1 MGLGFYMSVQASR
14 DHYSVPRNDLGPYT
28 HVEVA
33 GPSEC
38 EDLLLPYRDKSEP
51 AICGMRPMMYE
62 RVPARVIRQVISKH
76 TGMTKYS
83 GRLPRMVEVDE
94 DGCQWAEAAVSPS
107 DSDPGSSGAE
117 ADDEDDGADS
127 PMGPPTS
134 AAHLGSPSPIPPPL
148 PTIQTTG
155 ALTPPP
161 QLMNVTM
168 SPIATAQE
176 RLNFE

>member
-1 MGLGFYMSVQASR
+1 MSVQASR

-33 GPSEC
+33 GPSEW

-51 AICGMRPMMYE
+51 AICGMRPMMYG

-76 TGMTKYS
+76 AGMAKYS

-94 DGCQWAEAAVSPS
+94 DGCQWAEAAVPPS

-134 AAHLGSPSPIPPPL
+134 AAHLGAPSITTTITTTNDTDNRCADATT
-148 PTIQTTG
+148 PTDERDD
-155 ALTPPP
+155 
-161 QLMNVTM
+161 VTDRDG
-168 SPIATAQE
+168 PRTIK
-176 RLNFE
+176 F

>member
-1 MGLGFYMSVQASR
+1 MSVQASR
-14 DHYSVPRNDLGPYT
+14 DHYSVPRDDQGPYT

-33 GPSEC
+33 GPSEW

-51 AICGMRPMMYE
+51 AICGMRPMMYG

-76 TGMTKYS
+76 AGMAKYS
-83 GRLPRMVEVDE
+83 GQLPRMMEVDEDGYTVEVDE
-94 DGCQWAEAAVSPS
+94 DGCQWAAAVEPPTDS
-107 DSDPGSSGAE
+107 DSGSSGVE

-127 PMGPPTS
+127 PMGSPTS
-134 AAHLGSPSPIPPPL
+134 AAHLGAPPPPPPPL
-148 PTIQTTG
+148 PTG

-168 SPIATAQE
+168 SPIATVQE